1 MAKNKKKNLTKNQAL
16 WEKEYQLLKRRAKTW
31 QSKHR
36 MLFDDFPT
44 KPEKIYEK
52 DIQALRNIR
61 YKKFTEEQIESYL
74 QNYEDAYETG
84 EILDIRKDKKPYE
97 PPTQNDF
104 ETGNNTVD
112 NEVWE
117 DVDNEPVS
125 SIAAIDA
132 WIDDLMNAI
141 LDTSRIDIPNY
152 EVREILENLLRN
164 LKLQI
169 GEREF
174 YEYMSSGDVVS
185 ELTEI
190 AYEGMSTS
198 PLKGERGADAP
209 GARNAIDKFTRVLNR
224 HRPLTDKQSQDLS
237 ELIETG
243 GYEGQVNFDA
253 FEDEL

>member
-1 MAKNKKKNLTKNQAL
+1 MAKKKKKNLTKNQAL
-16 WEKEYQLLKRRAKTW
+16 WEKEYKRLKNRASKW
-31 QSKHR
+31 KSKHR
-36 MLFDDFPT
+36 ILFEDFPV
-44 KPEKIYEK
+44 KPDKIYEK

-61 YKKFTEEQIESYL
+61 FRQFTEEQVQSY
-74 QNYEDAYETG
+74 QENYEEAYETG
-84 EILDIRKDKKPYE
+84 RIPDKRKNKKPYE

-104 ETGNNTVD
+104 ETGNDTID

-125 SIAAIDA
+125 SMEAIDA
-132 WIDDLMNAI
+132 WIDDLMDAI

-152 EVREILENLLRN
+152 EVREILENLLHN
-164 LKLQI
+164 LKTQI

-174 YEYMSSGDVVS
+174 YEYMSTGDVVS

-198 PLKGERGADAP
+198 PLKGQRGADAP